1 MAKRS
6 DQTSKTE
13 KKEKRSKADAVSVKA
28 EPIAAKPKKP
38 SEIKV
43 TIQSVMGGDITMDEI
58 IARVHASAPDAEEIY
73 VKAEENRAY
82 YVGKANRG
90 FVVLWE

>member
-1 MAKRS
+1 
-6 DQTSKTE
+6 
-13 KKEKRSKADAVSVKA
+13 
-28 EPIAAKPKKP
+28 
-38 SEIKV
+38 
-43 TIQSVMGGDITMDEI
+43 MGGDITMDEI